1 MRNTLLLFLLCIA
14 PVAVFAADV
23 VQTLDIPDSEP
34 MEEAASATGAAD
46 AKDPKKNEN
55 TDTGASKNTNDEKP
69 VESNVA
75 VLRGL
80 NKVIG
85 RVSNIEVPLGT
96 VARFE
101 NLEIIARKCW
111 KAPPEDRP
119 ENAIL
124 LEVREIKAGEAPKQ
138 IFLGWMF
145 SSSPSISGLEHPV
158 YDITA
163 ISCEFRKDIEN

>member
-1 MRNTLLLFLLCIA
+1 MRSSLLLLLLCVVPA
-14 PVAVFAADV
+14 YVLAADAA
-23 VQTLDIPDSEP
+23 QTMDIPDSEP
-34 MEEAASATGAAD
+34 VEEAAPATGAAGV
-46 AKDPKKNEN
+46 KDQKKNEN
-55 TDTGASKNTNDEKP
+55 TDAAATNNANDEKQL
-69 VESNVA
+69 ESNVA

-85 RVSNIEVPLGT
+85 RVSTIEVPLGT
-96 VARFE
+96 IARFD

-111 KAPPEDRP
+111 KSPPEDRP

-163 ISCEFRKDIEN
+163 ISCEFRKDIDN